1 MRGAARDP
9 SIYHPG
15 PVFHHLGRQRR
26 QRKSKTPKTLL
37 NQAPPTVAGLFLCPG
52 AAPAPGLFLPPGGD
66 GHPYMILKM
75 VLCAHVPHK
84 TPEALGCNGFK
95 VGTLQFIICPE
106 VPPCAPAAAGD
117 RTTAHPE
124 RVGGQNFAVVKFFLR
139 SKFCLAVKILS
150 DQASDF
156 PSTTSSTM
164 TSAYFSSSC
173 SGVTSSPRGLPGVSV
188 TSCLSVY
195 PKWFFPR
202 KMPDTG
208 LTLPLSI

>member
-37 NQAPPTVAGLFLCPG
+37 NQAPPTVAGLFSCPG
-52 AAPAPGLFLPPGGD
+52 AAPAPGLFCLQAVPVLLALSRQRPG
-66 GHPYMILKM
+66 
-75 VLCAHVPHK
+75 A
-84 TPEALGCNGFK
+84 
-95 VGTLQFIICPE
+95 
-106 VPPCAPAAAGD
+106 APAAAGD
-117 RTTAHPE
+117 KTTAHPAG
-124 RVGGQNFAVVKFFLR
+124 VGGQNFAVVKFFLR

-173 SGVTSSPRGLPGVSV
+173 SGVTSSPRGLPGVRV

>member
-9 SIYHPG
+9 TIYYPG
-15 PVFHHLGRQRR
+15 PVFHHLGGQRR
-26 QRKSKTPKTLL
+26 QSKSKTPKTLL
-37 NQAPPTVAGLFLCPG
+37 NHAPPTVAGLFSCPG
-52 AAPAPGLFLPPGGD
+52 AAPAPGLFLPPGGA
-66 GHPYMILKM
+66 GLPGLI
-75 VLCAHVPHK
+75 
-84 TPEALGCNGFK
+84 
-95 VGTLQFIICPE
+95 Q
-106 VPPCAPAAAGD
+106 AAARERPGGRWRQND
-117 RTTAHPE
+117 RPPG
-124 RVGGQNFAVVKFFLR
+124 RGRRSKFCGGQNFAVVKFFLR
-139 SKFCLAVKILS
+139 SKFYLAVKILS

-173 SGVTSSPRGLPGVSV
+173 SGVTSSPRGLPGVRV

>member
-9 SIYHPG
+9 AIYHPG

-26 QRKSKTPKTLL
+26 QCKSKTPKTLL
-37 NQAPPTVAGLFLCPG
+37 NQAPPTVAGLFSCPG
-52 AAPAPGLFLPPGGD
+52 AVPAPGLFLVPPGGA
-66 GHPYMILKM
+66 GPPGMI
-75 VLCAHVPHK
+75 
-84 TPEALGCNGFK
+84 
-95 VGTLQFIICPE
+95 
-106 VPPCAPAAAGD
+106 PAAD
-117 RTTAHPE
+117 RDRP
-124 RVGGQNFAVVKFFLR
+124 GGSWRQNDRPPGRGRR
-139 SKFCLAVKILS
+139 SKFCGGQIFPAVKILS
-150 DQASDF
+150 DQESNF
-156 PSTTSSTM
+156 SSMTSSTM

-173 SGVTSSPRGLPGVSV
+173 SGVTSSPRGFPGVRV